1 MAVQYKNLLIFV
13 QTLLLLWAGYH
24 LYQQPEQ
31 QLLQSAVL
39 PASALP
45 ESSEVIAKADLQA
58 KAAATELAADTLT
71 SVPDVVADNT
81 TNTTAVLPQSDA
93 SGPTSQTQLA
103 AVHKTQQ
110 LWSRHMDEGIDVE
123 WAQQYQQELQ
133 DFFITESALRKFNAS
148 DIQCRQSSCRLQLKL
163 PEMADAKQQQLL
175 LATALNPLRE
185 QGKIGVYLIGE
196 VSGEQLQLVIER
208 PGQAMQP

>member
-31 QLLQSAVL
+31 QLLQTAVL

-45 ESSEVIAKADLQA
+45 ESSEVVAKADLQA
-58 KAAATELAADTLT
+58 KAAASVPVADTLT
-71 SVPDVVADNT
+71 SEPDVVADNT
-81 TNTTAVLPQSDA
+81 TDATAQSDA

-133 DFFITESALRKFNAS
+133 DFFITESALRKFNAR

-163 PEMADAKQQQLL
+163 PEMADATQQQLL

-196 VSGEQLQLVIER
+196 VSGGQLQLVIER